1 MAETRRQPPWLVRIN
16 YRMRTV
22 SFAMA
27 FAAICL
33 HIASKDT
40 TPVTWLLLGLLF
52 LAYPHVQYW
61 RVCRAANPLRSEMR
75 NLLVD
80 SVLLGAAVAAL
91 GFPLWIAFSVII
103 GTLTNN
109 AINSGWRGVAENS
122 LALVAGTLAWAGIM
136 GFNFSP
142 QTDVATTAFCVVSLG
157 WYLLAISNLG
167 FTRNRQLRLTR
178 ETLRHRENELV
189 TANQALQRNL
199 REIEGLERNLRETDL
214 VHSQLSDQANRDP
227 LTHLYNRRYLDSSLL
242 QAMARCQRARQPLA
256 LILVDIDRFKKIND
270 THGHQ
275 AGDQV
280 LISLG
285 EQLAGM
291 ARADDVACRYGGE
304 EFILVLPGMS
314 LDTACDR
321 AEELRAS
328 FACKLVA
335 YGDVSLQATLS
346 IGIAVYPEHGASAD
360 ALIRSADI
368 ALYQAKDAGRNSIG
382 VLATALDP
390 A

>member
-1 MAETRRQPPWLVRIN
+1 LPPRHFA
-16 YRMRTV
+16 
-22 SFAMA
+22 SF
-27 FAAICL
+27 
-33 HIASKDT
+33 H
-40 TPVTWLLLGLLF
+40 
-52 LAYPHVQYW
+52 
-61 RVCRAANPLRSEMR
+61 
-75 NLLVD
+75 
-80 SVLLGAAVAAL
+80 
-91 GFPLWIAFSVII
+91 
-103 GTLTNN
+103 
-109 AINSGWRGVAENS
+109 
-122 LALVAGTLAWAGIM
+122 WA
-136 GFNFSP
+136 
-142 QTDVATTAFCVVSLG
+142 
-157 WYLLAISNLG
+157 LLAISNLG

-368 ALYQAKDAGRNSIG
+368 ALYQAKDAGRNRIG
-382 VLATALDP
+382 VLATALD
-390 A
+390 AA